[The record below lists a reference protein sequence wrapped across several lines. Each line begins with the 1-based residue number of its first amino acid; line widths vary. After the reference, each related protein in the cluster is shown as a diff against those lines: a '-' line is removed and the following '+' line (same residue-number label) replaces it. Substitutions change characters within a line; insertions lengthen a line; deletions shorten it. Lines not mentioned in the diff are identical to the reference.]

1 MTIECALKTL
11 LFSVFL
17 FFYQQVLA
25 DDTYGLEEFRRYH
38 KANSNPPLN
47 EQQRHAGQSPLE
59 NIRIGF
65 VGLNLT
71 SDDLSGDERFE
82 ISTNYEVDEQDFRRL
97 ISFYFR
103 YVNMTHAQYDR
114 KNRIQRMLRLIHYMF
129 AININQTYVQSPDKK
144 ALIKA
149 IAQSLFEHFFSSVMR
164 GGWRNP
170 YFHYFSSDW
179 GASQS
184 NYVGLNNNLVLMLL
198 AFLGPH
204 FLSSDDFNHYFT
216 VLRNSY
222 IRMRNSYTGI
232 CYNRSFFLGWLSENI
247 NEYSS
252 TQSIA
257 SQFVT
262 AGFDTEIAL
271 LIGLTAMASAAFQ
284 SINSGREWPETLETL
299 LQRYLPY
306 EIMGTIYWSLAGFF
320 PPGHL
325 YPVPRVMF
333 TVKGMQEFTEAI
345 LGIDPTPESA
355 VPQAESSQNLGYLS
369 DYFRGSDN
377 GREFEVEFGASGED
391 SNSEHQDP
399 ATVIQQQNEL
409 IAQLRRQLASQT
421 LTEEA
426 GAVGGAPGGTAKCPV
441 CFEPPHEMTALEPCG
456 HAGLCK
462 TCAERFVREQRGC
475 PICRKITHSYRNIYF
490 VPHH

>member
-1 MTIECALKTL
+1 MTIGCALKTL

-25 DDTYGLEEFRRYH
+25 NDTYGLEEFRRYR
-38 KANSNPPLN
+38 KANTNPPLN
-47 EQQRHAGQSPLE
+47 EQQRHADQSLFE

-82 ISTNYEVDEQDFRRL
+82 ISGNYEVDEQDFGRL
-97 ISFYFR
+97 IRFYFH
-103 YVNMTHAQYDR
+103 YVNRTHDGYDQ
-114 KNRIQRMLRLIHYMF
+114 KTRIQRVLRLIHYMF
-129 AININQTYVQSPDKK
+129 AININQTNVQSPDKK

-184 NYVGLNNNLVLMLL
+184 NHVGLNNNLVLMLL

-204 FLSSDDFNHYFT
+204 FLSGNDFTNYFT
-216 VLRNSY
+216 VLRK
-222 IRMRNSYTGI
+222 RYTGI
-232 CYNRSFFLGWLSENI
+232 TYNRAFFLGWLSENI

-252 TQSIA
+252 PSSIA
-257 SQFVT
+257 GQFMA

-271 LIGLTAMASAAFQ
+271 LIGLTAMASAAFH
-284 SINSGREWPETLETL
+284 SINSGREWPGTLEAL
-299 LQRYLPY
+299 LRGYLPY
-306 EIMGTIYWSLAGFF
+306 EIMATIYWNLAGFC
-320 PPGHL
+320 PTGHL
-325 YPVPRVMF
+325 RPVPQVMF
-333 TVKGMQEFTEAI
+333 TMEGMQEFTEAI
-345 LGIDPTPESA
+345 MGICTTPS
-355 VPQAESSQNLGYLS
+355 VPVQAESSENLDYLS
-369 DYFRGSDN
+369 NYFRGSDDS
-377 GREFEVEFGASGED
+377 REFEVEFEASGED
-391 SNSEHQDP
+391 PDSAQQNP
-399 ATVIQQQNEL
+399 AVVIQQQNEL
-409 IAQLRRQLASQT
+409 IAQLRQELASQT

-426 GAVGGAPGGTAKCPV
+426 GAVGGTPGETAKCPV

-462 TCAERFVREQRGC
+462 NCAERFIREQRGC
-475 PICRKITHSYRNIYF
+475 PICRKITQSYRNIYL
-490 VPHH
+490 VPRP